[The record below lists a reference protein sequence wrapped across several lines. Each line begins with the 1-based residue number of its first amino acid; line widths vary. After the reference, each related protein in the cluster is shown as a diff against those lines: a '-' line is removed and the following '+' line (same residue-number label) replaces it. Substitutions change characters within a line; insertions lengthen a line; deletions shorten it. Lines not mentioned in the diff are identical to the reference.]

1 MTQCRQC
8 GADLP
13 DEAKFC
19 HQCGATVQV
28 PEPVPAA
35 PLQPLEFLQ
44 PALAGG
50 MFLAL
55 TWSVPIINFG
65 NALCCMWVLMGG
77 GIAAF
82 MVSKQR
88 PAGITYGDGAFAGV
102 LSGLVGAVFATLLSI
117 PIQIIS
123 ARIFGSQQQAFEEMM
138 KDVPGFEGPMK
149 DLLLE
154 MASPQITA
162 AKLLFVFI
170 SDLLIFALF
179 AMVGGILTVAI
190 LNKRKQ
196 AGRPV
201 N

>member
-1 MTQCRQC
+1 VTQCRQC

>member
-1 MTQCRQC
+1 
-8 GADLP
+8 
-13 DEAKFC
+13 
-19 HQCGATVQV
+19 
-28 PEPVPAA
+28 VPAA